1 MARVS
6 KLSVRHNTYTLPD
19 VEYDYIIIKVDYKE
33 PTPEPTPEPIP
44 KVKSIPAA
52 KLPPIPKLPQKIVKS
67 REPTPEHKPEPT
79 PKKLAPIPKL
89 SRIEKII
96 PEPKPEPNPEPA
108 VKLAPIPKLTQ
119 QIVNTTPEP
128 EPIPAV
134 KLAPIP
140 KLTQQIVNITPEPKP
155 EPTPEVKLA
164 PIPKLIQQIVNTKP
178 EPKSEPMPAVKL
190 APIANLS
197 RIVNTAPE
205 PKPKPEPKPEPK
217 PTVKLPPIP
226 TLPPKL
232 VNTTPEPKPEPKP
245 TVKLPPIP
253 TLPPKLVN
261 TTPEPN
267 PEPTPVVKLA
277 PIPTL
282 PPKLVNTTP
291 EPKPEPTP
299 VVKLA
304 PIPTLPPKLVNA
316 TPQPKLVEPDFIK
329 VPKMATINYDI
340 PTRNDIAVLLVFFDY
355 IGSVRIL
362 TNYLFMREKL
372 KLANIP
378 VFTLE
383 LVLDGKTPKIHEA
396 IHVYGSSYLFQ
407 KEHLIRLLEKSIP
420 ENYTKLACLDADVMF
435 ESPSWYD
442 ELSILLDTNHIV
454 QCFNRCYWLDLTY
467 TQIQK
472 AAFSCTQADK
482 SKRFWDS
489 RQGRIVHPGFGWA
502 FRRNEYITF
511 GFFDEAVIGSG
522 DTLFAYG
529 VLGYPVNVDDKETKI
544 YKSQYTKWTSL
555 IKGINCTYLNVN
567 LYHLYHGPIPNRQYV
582 SRYDAFK
589 GISNIEDVISIN
601 NYGVCELTRPEL
613 NRAMLEFF
621 KTRDDDGI

>member
-119 QIVNTTPEP
+119 QIVN
-128 EPIPAV
+128 
-134 KLAPIP
+134 
-140 KLTQQIVNITPEPKP
+140 ITPEPKP

-205 PKPKPEPKPEPK
+205 PKPK
-217 PTVKLPPIP
+217 
-226 TLPPKL
+226 
-232 VNTTPEPKPEPKP
+232 PEPKPEPKP

>member
-119 QIVNTTPEP
+119 QIVN
-128 EPIPAV
+128 
-134 KLAPIP
+134 
-140 KLTQQIVNITPEPKP
+140 ITPEPKP

-232 VNTTPEPKPEPKP
+232 VNTTPEP
-245 TVKLPPIP
+245 
-253 TLPPKLVN
+253 N
-261 TTPEPN
+261 
-267 PEPTPVVKLA
+267 
-277 PIPTL
+277 
-282 PPKLVNTTP
+282 
-291 EPKPEPTP
+291 PEPTP